1 MCGQDAPVHQR
12 GCNKYGQGSTAV
24 QLMQVVGIYL
34 SHVLVV
40 VPHSISTLLQIQVVT
55 LTWPVWA
62 TPSMLGTQAN
72 FS

>member
-12 GCNKYGQGSTAV
+12 GCKKHGQGSTAV
-24 QLMQVVGIYL
+24 QLMQVVGVYL

-40 VPHSISTLLQIQVVT
+40 VPHSISTLVA

-62 TPSMLGTQAN
+62 APSMLGTQAN